1 MSTGTVRPGSDAEL
15 KVADEETTNVLVAS
29 ATEEGDAPLF
39 VEKRDNEEE
48 GLALPADKRNVVD
61 VSPCSVNAEL
71 ADAMLEPS
79 VNEDEGTAGT
89 DDGDIAE
96 LASSDRDA
104 PDVNTPTGELV
115 TLKED
120 IRPGPTRGE
129 GERQGHYDVQGI
141 VWPVLPARYNRRFG
155 RS

>member
-1 MSTGTVRPGSDAEL
+1 MSTGTVRPGSGAEL
-15 KVADEETTNVLVAS
+15 KVADEETTKVLVAS

-48 GLALPADKRNVVD
+48 GLALPVDKRNVVD
-61 VSPCSVNAEL
+61 VSPCPVNAEL
-71 ADAMLEPS
+71 ANAMLEPS
-79 VNEDEGTAGT
+79 VKEGEGTAGT
-89 DDGDIAE
+89 DDGDFAE

-104 PDVNTPTGELV
+104 PDVNTPTREPV

-120 IRPGPTRGE
+120 IRPGPTRGK

-141 VWPVLPARYNRRFG
+141 VWPVLPARYNRRFE